1 MAKTLSSEDLEGL
14 AAEIGKTVYIDVAK
28 WHLYL
33 TEAHLDTVL
42 AQRLAPLLL
51 DGNNIDEARVL
62 QELSAIPVLMGG
74 GKKELP
80 LSDLV
85 PMQCQ
90 VNLMDLLEDFQQRL

>member
-42 AQRLAPLLL
+42 AQRLAPLIL
-51 DGNNIDEARVL
+51 DGNIDEEQVL
-62 QELSAIPVLMGG
+62 QELAAIPVPMGG
-74 GKKELP
+74 GKRDLP

>member
-14 AAEIGKTVYIDVAK
+14 AAEIGKNIYIDVAK
-28 WHLYL
+28 WHLFL

-42 AQRLAPLLL
+42 AGRLAPLLS
-51 DGNNIDEARVL
+51 GGKIDEQQVL
-62 QELSAIPVLMGG
+62 QELAAIPVQLGG
-74 GKKELP
+74 GKRELP
-80 LSDLV
+80 LSDLL

>member
-1 MAKTLSSEDLEGL
+1 MAKTLASEDLEGL

-33 TEAHLDTVL
+33 TEAHLDTIL

-51 DGNNIDEARVL
+51 DGNIDEARVL
-62 QELSAIPVLMGG
+62 QELSAIAVQMGG

>member
-42 AQRLAPLLL
+42 AQRLAPLIL
-51 DGNNIDEARVL
+51 DGNIDEEQVL
-62 QELSAIPVLMGG
+62 QELSAIPVSMGG
-74 GKKELP
+74 GKRELP

>member
-1 MAKTLSSEDLEGL
+1 M
-14 AAEIGKTVYIDVAK
+14 
-28 WHLYL
+28 
-33 TEAHLDTVL
+33 
-42 AQRLAPLLL
+42 
-51 DGNNIDEARVL
+51 L
-62 QELSAIPVLMGG
+62 QELSAIPVQMGG

>member
-51 DGNNIDEARVL
+51 DGNIDEAQVL
-62 QELSAIPVLMGG
+62 QELSAIPVQMGG

>member
-51 DGNNIDEARVL
+51 DGNIDEARVL
-62 QELSAIPVLMGG
+62 QELSVIPVQMGG

>member
-1 MAKTLSSEDLEGL
+1 MAKTLASEDLEGL

-51 DGNNIDEARVL
+51 DGNIDEARVL
-62 QELSAIPVLMGG
+62 KELSAIPVQMGG

>member
-1 MAKTLSSEDLEGL
+1 MAKTLASEDLEDL

-42 AQRLAPLLL
+42 AQRLAPIIL
-51 DGNNIDEARVL
+51 DGNIDEDRVL
-62 QELSAIPVLMGG
+62 QELSAIPVQMGG